1 MKPKGNTS
9 VVSFSLDLETLI
21 FLDEFREEKGG
32 LTRSVAIRHFI
43 TLGRTYTKVL
53 DEQLAELAT
62 KAAIA
67 QEKEGKEAAL
77 KRARERAKAK
87 KKAARGAKNAK

>member
-1 MKPKGNTS
+1 MKAKGNTS

-43 TLGRTYTKVL
+43 TLGRTYSKLL
-53 DEQLAELAT
+53 DHQLAELAT
-62 KAAIA
+62 KTAVAK
-67 QEKEGKEAAL
+67 EKEAL
-77 KRARERAKAK
+77 SRGQDKSK
-87 KKAARGAKNAK
+87 KKPARGAKNAKK

>member
-43 TLGRTYTKVL
+43 TLGRTYSKIL
-53 DEQLAELAT
+53 DEQLEQLAT
-62 KAAIA
+62 KVAIA
-67 QEKEGKEAAL
+67 KEGETLVK
-77 KRARERAKAK
+77 KAKAIK
-87 KKAARGAKNAK
+87 KRVTGAKNAK

>member
-43 TLGRTYTKVL
+43 TLGRTYSKL
-53 DEQLAELAT
+53 LEHQLAELAT
-62 KAAIA
+62 KTAVA
-67 QEKEGKEAAL
+67 KEKEAA
-77 KRARERAKAK
+77 K
-87 KKAARGAKNAK
+87 KGSKPARGVKDATK

>member
-1 MKPKGNTS
+1 LKPKGNTS

-43 TLGRTYTKVL
+43 TLGRTYSKL
-53 DEQLAELAT
+53 LEHQLADIAT
-62 KAAIA
+62 KTAVA
-67 QEKEGKEAAL
+67 KEKEAA
-77 KRARERAKAK
+77 KKGSKPARGVKDAK
-87 KKAARGAKNAK
+87 K

>member
-1 MKPKGNTS
+1 MKTKGNTS

-43 TLGRTYTKVL
+43 TLGRTYSKL
-53 DEQLAELAT
+53 LEHQLEELAT
-62 KAAIA
+62 KAQVA
-67 QEKEGKEAAL
+67 KEAERSPKL
-77 KRARERAKAK
+77 KKKAK
-87 KKAARGAKNAK
+87 KKKKPVTGVKNVKK

>member
-1 MKPKGNTS
+1 MKAKGNTS

-43 TLGRTYTKVL
+43 TLGRTYSKII
-53 DEQLAELAT
+53 EQQLQEMAT
-62 KAAIA
+62 KEAVLLEA
-67 QEKEGKEAAL
+67 EKAKPKPKSKPKTKK
-77 KRARERAKAK
+77 KRAT
-87 KKAARGAKNAK
+87 GAKDV

>member
-43 TLGRTYTKVL
+43 SLGRTYSKIIE
-53 DEQLAELAT
+53 EQLADLKT
-62 KAAIA
+62 K
-67 QEKEGKEAAL
+67 ENVFKEKEAA
-77 KRARERAKAK
+77 A
-87 KKAARGAKNAK
+87 GAKNAEK

>member
-43 TLGRTYTKVL
+43 TLGRTYSKL
-53 DEQLAELAT
+53 LEHQLADIAT
-62 KAAIA
+62 KTAVA
-67 QEKEGKEAAL
+67 KEKEAA
-77 KRARERAKAK
+77 KKGSKPARGVKDAK
-87 KKAARGAKNAK
+87 K

>member
-43 TLGRTYTKVL
+43 QLGRTYSKVL
-53 DEQLAELAT
+53 EEQLAELAT
-62 KAAIA
+62 KTARAL
-67 QEKEGKEAAL
+67 EKEAA
-77 KRARERAKAK
+77 AK
-87 KKAARGAKNAK
+87 KKTKAARGAKNAKK

>member
-1 MKPKGNTS
+1 MQRKGNTS

-43 TLGRTYTKVL
+43 TLGRTYSKLLET
-53 DEQLAELAT
+53 QLEDLAT
-62 KAAIA
+62 RAEV
-67 QEKEGKEAAL
+67 EKE
-77 KRARERAKAK
+77 RERSPKVVK
-87 KKAARGAKNAK
+87 KKAKSKKKAVTGV